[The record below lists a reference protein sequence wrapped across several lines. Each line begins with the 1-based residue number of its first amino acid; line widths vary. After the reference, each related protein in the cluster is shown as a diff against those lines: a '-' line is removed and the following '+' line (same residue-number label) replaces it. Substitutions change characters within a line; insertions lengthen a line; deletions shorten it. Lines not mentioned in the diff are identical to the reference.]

1 MINVLADAVRVCSS
15 EMMPVFSFGEGQKG
29 SLGLPHKDTRSAHKS
44 PALVPTCSDQSTG
57 D

>member
-1 MINVLADAVRVCSS
+1 MIKVLADAVRVCSS
-15 EMMPVFSFGEGQKG
+15 EMMPVFSFGGRAE
-29 SLGLPHKDTRSAHKS
+29 GLPRVASQRHSAHKS